1 MKALL
6 KKDFYVLSKQL
17 RFFLVAMVVFAALPS
32 SSTSLFAVVYAS
44 MLPYSTMAYDERC
57 KWDRLCAMLPYSTWD
72 IVLSKYMLGYLCCG
86 GVALVAV
93 AAKVI
98 FIALGIADGGDSPLI
113 VLVALS
119 TATILMALTL
129 PPMFRFG
136 VERGRML
143 YVILIVGIATGS
155 LAFLEVAGTSA
166 AAPAMQ
172 LAGIAVPIAAV
183 VVNAVSI
190 FLSVRLYPHRD
201 V

>member
-17 RFFLVAMVVFAALPS
+17 RFFLVAMVVFAALPN

-57 KWDRLCAMLPYSTWD
+57 KWDRLSAMLPYSTWD

-98 FIALGIADGGDSPLI
+98 FIALGVADGGGSPLI
-113 VLVALS
+113 ALVALS
-119 TATILMALTL
+119 TATMLMALTL

-136 VERGRML
+136 VERGRMF
-143 YVILIVGIATGS
+143 YIIIIVAIATGS
-155 LAFLEVAGTSA
+155 LSILEVAGTSS
-166 AAPAMQ
+166 AAPVLQ
-172 LAGIAVPIAAV
+172 LAGIAAPIAAV
-183 VVNAVSI
+183 VVNVVSI
-190 FLSVRLYPHRD
+190 FLYPHRD